1 MKKKEMTSSLL
12 LVLTAAIW
20 GCAFVAQDVGAAY
33 VEPLTFLAS
42 RSWIAFFMMLV
53 LFAVMERRRLA
64 RGEMSALP
72 PTRAARRHVLLGGF
86 VCGFFLFAASY
97 AQQAGMGDTTPA
109 KAGFITAM
117 YVVIVPVLAVLFRQ
131 RVRPLIW
138 LCVAMGV
145 AGLYLLSIKE
155 NFTIGIGDGLVMLCA
170 LLFSFQIMA
179 VNYFAPSVDG
189 VLLSMLEFL
198 TESVLATAGM
208 LFLEHPTAAGLAAAG
223 IPIFYAGF
231 FSSGIGYT
239 LQIVAQQGLQP
250 ALASLIM
257 SLESVF
263 SALAGWIILGQTLT
277 GRELGGCALLFA
289 AILLSQL
296 PGREAAGD

>member
-53 LFAVMERRRLA
+53 LFAVMERRRKA
-64 RGEMSALP
+64 KGERSAVP
-72 PTRAARRHVLLGGF
+72 PTKAAWRHVLLGGF

-97 AQQAGMGDTTPA
+97 AQQAGMADTTPA

-117 YVVIVPVLAVLFRQ
+117 YVVIVPVLAILFRQ
-131 RVRPLIW
+131 KVRPIIW
-138 LCVAMGV
+138 LCVVMGV
-145 AGLYLLSIKE
+145 IGLYLLSIKDG
-155 NFTIGIGDGLVMLCA
+155 FTIGLGDGLVMLCA
-170 LLFSFQIMA
+170 LLFSLQIMA
-179 VNYFAPSVDG
+179 VNYFAPSMDG

-198 TESVLATAGM
+198 TESILATAGM
-208 LFLEHPTAAGLAAAG
+208 LLFEHPTASGLAAAG
-223 IPIFYAGF
+223 LAIFYAGF
-231 FSSGIGYT
+231 FSSGVGYT
-239 LQIVAQQGLQP
+239 LQIIAQQGLQP

-263 SALAGWIILGQTLT
+263 SALAGWIILHQTLT
-277 GRELGGCALLFA
+277 GRELCGCLLLFA
-289 AILLSQL
+289 AILVSQV
-296 PGREAAGD
+296 PER

>member
-1 MKKKEMTSSLL
+1 MKKNEMTSSLL

-53 LFAVMERRRLA
+53 LFAVMERRRKA
-64 RGEMSALP
+64 KGERSAVP
-72 PTRAARRHVLLGGF
+72 HTKAAWRHVLLGGF

-97 AQQAGMGDTTPA
+97 AQQAGMADTTPA

-117 YVVIVPVLAVLFRQ
+117 YVVIVPVLAILFRQ
-131 RVRPLIW
+131 KVRPIIW
-138 LCVAMGV
+138 LCVVMGV
-145 AGLYLLSIKE
+145 IGLYLLSIKDG
-155 NFTIGIGDGLVMLCA
+155 FTIGLGDGLVMLCA
-170 LLFSFQIMA
+170 LLFSLQIMA
-179 VNYFAPSVDG
+179 VNYFAPSMDG

-198 TESVLATAGM
+198 TESILATAGM
-208 LFLEHPTAAGLAAAG
+208 LLFEHPTASGLAAAG
-223 IPIFYAGF
+223 LAIFYAGF
-231 FSSGIGYT
+231 FSSGVGYT
-239 LQIVAQQGLQP
+239 LQIIAQQGLQP

-263 SALAGWIILGQTLT
+263 SALAGWIILHQTLT
-277 GRELGGCALLFA
+277 GRELCGCLLLFA
-289 AILLSQL
+289 AILVSQV
-296 PGREAAGD
+296 PER